1 VNEDRIKK
9 VIKLY
14 NSIVKNVDLQAS
26 SSVQRAYGGIIRAK
40 KGTLVEDTAKML
52 IVAAWEDLGGKRSR
66 LDFEKESQKL
76 YIKDTYIDKINNSEI
91 KEHLR
96 ENKENFFYRSKSD
109 VHCRIDKK
117 PVLAVECKAYTEN
130 AMLKRILV
138 DFTLMKEIKR
148 WSNIDCYLLQLESQ
162 LGGDYSEIKDDSKTI
177 GSPSTRTLLSYFD
190 IDLNIIT
197 LLKQDRKVDRPIH
210 KPEFFKSLDRINVIS
225 AIKTFQKS
233 LKEYI

>member
-52 IVAAWEDLGGKRSR
+52 IVAAWEDLGGERSR

>member
-1 VNEDRIKK
+1 MNEDRIKK

-52 IVAAWEDLGGKRSR
+52 IVAAWEDLGGERSR

>member
-1 VNEDRIKK
+1 MNEDRIKK

-52 IVAAWEDLGGKRSR
+52 IVAAWEDLGGERSL

-162 LGGDYSEIKDDSKTI
+162 LGGDYSEINDDSKY
-177 GSPSTRTLLSYFD
+177 P
-190 IDLNIIT
+190 
-197 LLKQDRKVDRPIH
+197 
-210 KPEFFKSLDRINVIS
+210 
-225 AIKTFQKS
+225 
-233 LKEYI
+233 

>member
-1 VNEDRIKK
+1 MNEDRIKK

-52 IVAAWEDLGGKRSR
+52 IVAAWEDLGGERSR
-66 LDFEKESQKL
+66 LDFEKESEKL
-76 YIKDTYIDKINNSEI
+76 YIKDAYIDKINDSEI

-138 DFTLMKEIKR
+138 DFTLMKEIKN

>member
-1 VNEDRIKK
+1 MNEDRIKK